1 MTFVV
6 SVLGLKKSG
15 KTTVAAALINALA
28 DRGLPVA
35 ALKTTHL
42 ERLTLDPRGTDSAR
56 LLEAGAGF
64 VAVHSRR
71 QTLTLENHPEEAAR
85 PDLFALVPP
94 WARLVVAEGLLPP
107 APARRCVIVCL
118 RGLEELEETLRV
130 RDVQPGEVLAL
141 SGVFAGGGPASRAGA
156 GGSASATEAA
166 WPVCDALD
174 PRELEELCGRLLATA
189 GIAAPGPRPPSGG

>member
-71 QTLTLENHPEEAAR
+71 QTLTLENHPEEAVR
-85 PDLFALVPP
+85 PDLLALVPP

-107 APARRCVIVCL
+107 APARRCAIVCL
-118 RGLEELEETLRV
+118 RGLEELDETLRV

-141 SGVFAGGGPASRAGA
+141 SGVFAGGGPAPRAGA
-156 GGSASATEAA
+156 GVGGTDAA
-166 WPVCDALD
+166 YPVFDALD
-174 PRELEELCGRLLATA
+174 SRELEELCGRLLATA